1 MSDWVADAVLSRED
15 PRRRAA
21 VIKHFVAVAEVRL
34 SPLKATYALLMK
46 LFVTRNAALYITFRQ
61 WRH

>member
-21 VIKHFVAVAEVRL
+21 VIKHFVAVAEVRHKITPGCVRTDIL
-34 SPLKATYALLMK
+34 A
-46 LFVTRNAALYITFRQ
+46 TRNVAV
-61 WRH
+61 